1 MNAARQTVQ
10 TGSISGERRQVT
22 ALFYDI
28 VGSTELLH
36 RLDPEDF
43 AGMQRLLHQDAIA
56 VIKRYNGYLDRIQ
69 GDGGC
74 AYFGLPEPFEDAA
87 ESGVGCALEMIESC
101 TKEGRPYVP
110 YLRLR
115 IGVATGRVVVSDTKG
130 SSLPGHTEVIGI
142 TPALA
147 ARIQSEARPN
157 SVVVAD
163 STYRLTRG
171 AFVFEPMGERRLK
184 GFSEPIHLWQPTARK
199 SHVDRFSAQRRVT
212 APLIGREVEMDICRR
227 RWQDAIAGKGQIV
240 ALQGEAGLGKS
251 RIAAELRRDLVEADA
266 TPLIFQ
272 CQPRGNRRPLHPF
285 LDRLKQAIVAHDPSV
300 SVFSAAAIRRFFEAR
315 GLALT
320 EGDSEL
326 LAFLLES
333 GADAASGGQWS
344 SGAPAEQIRGRAL
357 NVVLDLIID
366 WCRHGSQLV
375 VIEDIHWADTL
386 TQAAI
391 ARLRERIVDLPIFVI
406 VTSRENVAPELL
418 RHDNVCSIRLTRLDE
433 SAVTQ
438 LLDSIWQGTPPE
450 HLASFVHTKSDGIPL
465 FAEELS
471 HLLKERM
478 AEKSGPK
485 DWEALL
491 REGNIVSL
499 QDLAAARLA
508 SLGPIRRVAQVAS
521 VIGREFGLD
530 LLFQMIENEALPVSL
545 DAAINQLANA
555 GIIHPA
561 IEPNYRFR
569 HVLIQ
574 EAAYDNLLK
583 ADRRELH
590 TRIVR
595 LALSGTVARLPDEA
609 LAWHCSEAGLPIEAA
624 RYAIQAA
631 ESCLVRSAVPE
642 AAQLL
647 DFAEEQLTKVHA
659 ESGDFDR
666 LRLRLLTVRGPVS
679 AALYGRGSERTR
691 SVYEQGV
698 ALSASRTDEDRS
710 QWFPLYWGWWFTAP
724 DYATQRQRS
733 DILLQDLEGVADPEV
748 RLQSLHCAWAT
759 NIHAGAHR
767 RCLHCV
773 EEGLRLYDEERALR
787 SRVRY
792 GHDAKVC
799 ALGERAFSHWF
810 MGNESASETSLAEM
824 MGWAQHIEHLESMVH
839 ALDYAVGLM
848 HYRKDHDGVIAMA
861 DRLSALGEKHALP
874 GAIAKAALFRGW
886 ARTLKGELT
895 RGPIE
900 FEEGYAMQRKIGT
913 EENVSMHGG
922 MQAEILECLGRH
934 DEALSVLDET
944 IDRAR
949 QSGQVFWL
957 AELHR
962 TRARLRRTVS
972 RPLEEVRADLDRAL
986 AIAIEQEAGNL
997 AARARAD
1004 LERHMSGD
1012 AGPSR

>member
-1 MNAARQTVQ
+1 MNAARQSVQ
-10 TGSISGERRQVT
+10 IGSISGERRQVT
-22 ALFYDI
+22 ALFYDV

-36 RLDPEDF
+36 RLDPEDY

-56 VIKRYNGYLDRIQ
+56 VIKRYNGYLDQIQ

-74 AYFGLPEPFEDAA
+74 AFFGLPEPFEDAA
-87 ESGVGCALEMIESC
+87 ESGVGCALEMIEGCS
-101 TKEGRPYVP
+101 KEGRPYVP

-115 IGVATGRVVVSDTKG
+115 IGVATGRVVVADTKD
-130 SSLPGHTEVIGI
+130 SNLPGHTQVIGI

-147 ARIQSEARPN
+147 ARIQLEARPN
-157 SVVVAD
+157 SVAVAD

-184 GFSEPIHLWQPTARK
+184 GFSELINLWRPTARQ
-199 SHVDRFSAQRRVT
+199 SHADRFSAQRRVT
-212 APLIGREVEMDICRR
+212 APLIGREKEMDLCRQ
-227 RWQDAIAGKGQIV
+227 RWRNVVAGKGQIV
-240 ALQGEAGLGKS
+240 ALQGEAGMGKS

-266 TPLIFQ
+266 MPLIFQ

-285 LDRLKQAIVAHDPSV
+285 LDRLQQVIVAHDASV
-300 SVFSAAAIRRFFEAR
+300 SEFSADTIRHYFEAR
-315 GLALT
+315 GLTLSKP
-320 EGDSEL
+320 DSDL

-333 GADAASGGQWS
+333 TADAGSGSQWP
-344 SGAPAEQIRGRAL
+344 SGASVEQIRGRAL

-366 WCRHGSQLV
+366 WCRHRSQLV
-375 VIEDIHWADTL
+375 VIEDVHWADTL

-391 ARLRERIVDLPIFVI
+391 ARLRERIVNLPIFAI
-406 VTSRENVAPELL
+406 VTSRENLAPELL
-418 RHDNVCSIRLTRLDE
+418 RHDNVCSIRLGRLSE
-433 SAVTQ
+433 SAVTR
-438 LLDSIWQGTPPE
+438 LLDSIWQGSPPE
-450 HLASFVHTKSDGIPL
+450 NLAAFVHTKSDGVPL

-508 SLGPIRRVAQVAS
+508 SLGPIRRVAQIAS
-521 VIGREFGLD
+521 VIGREFELD
-530 LLFQMIENEALPVSL
+530 LLSQVIESETLPVSL
-545 DAAINQLANA
+545 DTAINQLANA
-555 GIIHPA
+555 GIIQPG
-561 IEPNYRFR
+561 IEPNLRFR

-595 LALSGTVARLPDEA
+595 LALSGTVTRLPDEV
-609 LAWHCSEAGLPIEAA
+609 LAWHCSEAALPIEGT

-647 DFAEEQLTKVHA
+647 DFAEEQLSKAQA
-659 ESGDFDR
+659 ESGDIDG

-698 ALSASRTDEDRS
+698 ALSASRSDEDRS

-773 EEGLRLYDEERALR
+773 EKGLRLYDEERALR

-799 ALGERAFSHWF
+799 GLGERAFSHWF
-810 MGNESASETSLAEM
+810 MGDERASEKSLAEM
-824 MGWAQHIEHLESMVH
+824 MDWAQHIGHLESMVH

-848 HYRKDHDGVIAMA
+848 HYRKDHEGVIGMA
-861 DRLSALGEKHALP
+861 DRLSALGDKHSLP
-874 GAIAKAALFRGW
+874 GANAKAALFRGW
-886 ARTLKGELT
+886 ARTLKGERA

-900 FEEGYAMQRKIGT
+900 FEEGYTMQRKIGT

-934 DEALSVLDET
+934 DEALLVLDAA
-944 IDRAR
+944 IDRAC

-962 TRARLRRTVS
+962 TRARLRQAVGRS
-972 RPLEEVRADLDRAL
+972 QEEVRADLDRAL

-1004 LERHMSGD
+1004 IERHMSG
-1012 AGPSR
+1012 GGSSQ